1 MKKPLVFIGF
11 NIIIIASL
19 SLVQVIVSHNIS
31 TTGMELGKLQEEI
44 SELKKKNAILHE
56 QVLVESSLTHI
67 ASEAARMGF
76 TDADSPLVF
85 SDQTPLA
92 RR

>member
-11 NIIIIASL
+11 NIIIIVAL
-19 SLVQVIVSHNIS
+19 SLVQVIVSTSIA
-31 TTGMELGKLQEEI
+31 TTGAELGKLQEDI
-44 SELKKKNAILHE
+44 SVLKKKNAILHE

-67 ASEAARMGF
+67 ASEAAEMGF
-76 TDADSPLVF
+76 EDADSPLVF
-85 SDQTPLA
+85 SDETPLA